1 METVIES
8 LITWWP
14 FWLGLAILVALV
26 LLMQIWALP
35 RNLPYLARGQ
45 LVTKS
50 ELKFYKSLSKAVQ
63 DDFQIFAMVRIAD
76 LLRVEKNNKH
86 RMVQIGEYETA
97 QYTSHKNILKVIV
110 YGIVVLILITYLMAF
125 SWFPRN
131 AGIVL
136 IILTITITLGLT
148 AKNILEN
155 YGRDNLV
162 WSQFNQGTDANQLN
176 NELKNGGLSVW
187 DYNKRSMEKAYD
199 SAKSE
204 ASSALTAVADGSAK
218 DELESKFKNELNTIQ
233 ATTTGQV
240 QASDSQ
246 TKEGFAPF

>member
-14 FWLGLAILVALV
+14 FWLGLAILAALI

-86 RMVQIGEYETA
+86 RRKWLNKILAKHIDFVLCDPGTLKPLVCIELDDV
-97 QYTSHKNILKVIV
+97 SHQRPDRIERDKFVNQ
-110 YGIVVLILITYLMAF
+110 AF
-125 SWFPRN
+125 
-131 AGIVL
+131 
-136 IILTITITLGLT
+136 
-148 AKNILEN
+148 K
-155 YGRDNLV
+155 
-162 WSQFNQGTDANQLN
+162 
-176 NELKNGGLSVW
+176 
-187 DYNKRSMEKAYD
+187 
-199 SAKSE
+199 SAHI
-204 ASSALTAVADGSAK
+204 
-218 DELESKFKNELNTIQ
+218 F
-233 ATTTGQV
+233 
-240 QASDSQ
+240 
-246 TKEGFAPF
+246 

>member
-14 FWLGLAILVALV
+14 FWLGLAILAALV

-86 RMVQIGEYETA
+86 RRKWLNKILAKHIDFVLCDPGSLKPLVCIELDDISHQRPERIERDKFVNLAFKSAQLPLLRIPTQPEYRSREIRELIE
-97 QYTSHKNILKVIV
+97 S
-110 YGIVVLILITYLMAF
+110 VL
-125 SWFPRN
+125 
-131 AGIVL
+131 
-136 IILTITITLGLT
+136 
-148 AKNILEN
+148 
-155 YGRDNLV
+155 
-162 WSQFNQGTDANQLN
+162 
-176 NELKNGGLSVW
+176 
-187 DYNKRSMEKAYD
+187 
-199 SAKSE
+199 
-204 ASSALTAVADGSAK
+204 
-218 DELESKFKNELNTIQ
+218 
-233 ATTTGQV
+233 
-240 QASDSQ
+240 
-246 TKEGFAPF
+246 

>member
-86 RMVQIGEYETA
+86 RRKWLNKILAKHIDFVLCDPGSLKPLVCIELDDISHQRPERVERDKFVNLAFKSAQLPLLRIPTQPEYRSREIRELIE
-97 QYTSHKNILKVIV
+97 S
-110 YGIVVLILITYLMAF
+110 VL
-125 SWFPRN
+125 
-131 AGIVL
+131 
-136 IILTITITLGLT
+136 
-148 AKNILEN
+148 
-155 YGRDNLV
+155 
-162 WSQFNQGTDANQLN
+162 
-176 NELKNGGLSVW
+176 
-187 DYNKRSMEKAYD
+187 
-199 SAKSE
+199 
-204 ASSALTAVADGSAK
+204 
-218 DELESKFKNELNTIQ
+218 
-233 ATTTGQV
+233 
-240 QASDSQ
+240 
-246 TKEGFAPF
+246 

>member
-86 RMVQIGEYETA
+86 RRKWLNKILAKHIDFVLCDPGPLKPLVCIELDDISHQRPERVERDKFVNLAFKSAQLPLLRIPTQPEYRSREIRELIE
-97 QYTSHKNILKVIV
+97 S
-110 YGIVVLILITYLMAF
+110 VL
-125 SWFPRN
+125 
-131 AGIVL
+131 
-136 IILTITITLGLT
+136 
-148 AKNILEN
+148 
-155 YGRDNLV
+155 
-162 WSQFNQGTDANQLN
+162 
-176 NELKNGGLSVW
+176 
-187 DYNKRSMEKAYD
+187 
-199 SAKSE
+199 
-204 ASSALTAVADGSAK
+204 
-218 DELESKFKNELNTIQ
+218 
-233 ATTTGQV
+233 
-240 QASDSQ
+240 
-246 TKEGFAPF
+246 